1 MNKKLIICFPIEIKD
16 RELYP
21 KLLVAYYLLKTKK
34 IDVIIGDKKN
44 FFIDT
49 EKSKNLIVFWKG
61 GGKHIFNLYHHLKK
75 NNFIFNLDEEGPIS
89 LMNKHDLALKV
100 NIFVHKYMD
109 KIFLWGNDD
118 FKIYS
123 KKDKNK
129 KKDIKIFGHP
139 KLDLLKKPFIKIF
152 EKQLVKIK
160 KKYKSFIFIP
170 SHYTVDNIIND
181 ENYFL
186 YVKKLYNLNNNTIE
200 KIIKNEKQNFNNL
213 VKVLIEL
220 ANNNPEKL
228 FIFRPHPG
236 QSIIKVKKR
245 FGKIPKNLKI
255 IFKYTVTPWI
265 IACEKYIHSGCTTVF
280 EAATLNKKI
289 LYFSN
294 KDKFDKV
301 WSKIGLKV
309 NISNNS
315 NIKNIFKERIKKLN
329 YHLLEKIIK
338 NINKENSFCK
348 SFSNFLITKNFRNF
362 KSEFH
367 IRKYDTKKNN
377 YNIFLSYIKSQL
389 LKNRILSKI
398 LAYYDV
404 SLVFNKE
411 MKNSKLSKLSKN
423 EILNPLNSF
432 KNFDKFKINFGIKKI
447 SKNIFKISS

>member
-160 KKYKSFIFIP
+160 K
-170 SHYTVDNIIND
+170 
-181 ENYFL
+181 
-186 YVKKLYNLNNNTIE
+186 NT
-200 KIIKNEKQNFNNL
+200 KAL
-213 VKVLIEL
+213 S
-220 ANNNPEKL
+220 L
-228 FIFRPHPG
+228 FH
-236 QSIIKVKKR
+236 
-245 FGKIPKNLKI
+245 
-255 IFKYTVTPWI
+255 
-265 IACEKYIHSGCTTVF
+265 
-280 EAATLNKKI
+280 
-289 LYFSN
+289 
-294 KDKFDKV
+294 
-301 WSKIGLKV
+301 
-309 NISNNS
+309 
-315 NIKNIFKERIKKLN
+315 
-329 YHLLEKIIK
+329 
-338 NINKENSFCK
+338 
-348 SFSNFLITKNFRNF
+348 LIT
-362 KSEFH
+362 
-367 IRKYDTKKNN
+367 
-377 YNIFLSYIKSQL
+377 QL
-389 LKNRILSKI
+389 TI
-398 LAYYDV
+398 
-404 SLVFNKE
+404 
-411 MKNSKLSKLSKN
+411 
-423 EILNPLNSF
+423 
-432 KNFDKFKINFGIKKI
+432 
-447 SKNIFKISS
+447 